1 MMQTIAERIVDKVDD
16 EMKPQIIHW
25 AAHYVSSAAVIGGV
39 IADFAGT
46 AHETRVQEDLPHR
59 GVYRQGHE
67 VRLRFNTFTKVLMLT
82 LVVSTKTTRESLR
95 SGSSLLVTS
104 PDRADQ

>member
-1 MMQTIAERIVDKVDD
+1 MIQTIAERIVDKVDD

-25 AAHYVSSAAVIGGV
+25 AAHYVSSAAAREGV
-39 IADFAGT
+39 KAEWTGI

-59 GVYRQGHE
+59 GVHRQGHE
-67 VRLRFNTFTKVLMLT
+67 VRLRFNTFFEVPMLT

-95 SGSSLLVTS
+95 SGSSLVVTS